1 MSSEKEVSENGFQPQ
16 IIAFCC
22 RYWAYAAADLA
33 GSMRADCPTNLRIVE
48 VPCTGR
54 VDILHIL
61 KAFEQGADGVFIIG
75 CIEGECHFLE
85 GNLRAKKRVTYVKD
99 ILKSLG
105 IEEERLDMYNLSSA
119 MGQQFA
125 EITAEVT
132 EKIKELGPS
141 PVKKPMSDQRKA
153 MSEKP
158 TDDK

>member
-1 MSSEKEVSENGFQPQ
+1 
-16 IIAFCC
+16 
-22 RYWAYAAADLA
+22 
-33 GSMRADCPTNLRIVE
+33 MRADCPTNLRIVE

-61 KAFEQGADGVFIIG
+61 EAFERGADGVFVIG
-75 CIEGECHFLE
+75 CLEGECHYLE

-125 EITAEVT
+125 MITAEVT

-141 PVKKPMSDQRKA
+141 PVKRGMSDE
-153 MSEKP
+153 EKP
-158 TDDK
+158 LISDRKS